1 MPSFNIFGS
10 STTRQT
16 LLSEQYGFIG
26 QNGALVT
33 EFSAVSVSLAFEL
46 VVLGSVTSFRSS
58 AILGDADGAEI
69 TIGATGQ
76 VTSMEGSAINIGGF
90 EADDLNIRNDGVLS
104 GSTDGITVSDIGGGV
119 NLVNTGT
126 VVGTNSGIDAN
137 LPGPITVV
145 NTGTITTLGVEDVF
159 GDTFA
164 VDLTSNL
171 PELRNAGS
179 IIGDVLM
186 FSSTIGRAL
195 LVNSGLIDG
204 TITLG
209 NGNDEF
215 VNAGG
220 RINGAVSGGL
230 GDDTYRIDSAITIQD
245 SGGNDSIYSSVS
257 YDIAAGIERLILT
270 GTADIRANGNVQANV
285 IAGNSGDNRISGQR
299 GSDEL
304 SGGNGDDTLRGG
316 GGNDTLV
323 FDAGDDVLN
332 GGGGIDT
339 LDLSTATDAFL
350 VNLGAGSMT
359 GDATDN
365 DTVTAV
371 ENVRGGSGA
380 DTLLGSGDANALS
393 GGSGDDS
400 LVGSGG
406 ADTLT
411 GQSGADTLV
420 GGNGADLFRFE
431 RFSDS
436 PEAGPDT
443 IADFRTAQGDLI
455 DLSLIDANGLGS
467 GNGTFLFSS
476 AGFLPEGVPSVRV
489 LQDIANNLTIVEAR
503 DSVGAAVDLRIIL
516 TGLVTLT
523 AADFAL

>member
-10 STTRQT
+10 STTAQT
-16 LLSEQYGFIG
+16 LNNIEAGFIG
-26 QNGALVT
+26 QNGALATIVPLSVPVT
-33 EFSAVSVSLAFEL
+33 ISGKAQL
-46 VVLGSVTSFRSS
+46 VVLGSITALYERCVVSTTVPSISITVGSTGTLVSS
-58 AILGDADGAEI
+58 AEDAIRADFTTQLTLVNDGFISGAAEALDLNAGDDDADVE
-69 TIGATGQ
+69 
-76 VTSMEGSAINIGGF
+76 
-90 EADDLNIRNDGVLS
+90 IRN
-104 GSTDGITVSDIGGGV
+104 TGIISAGLACVE
-119 NLVNTGT
+119 
-126 VVGTNSGIDAN
+126 A
-137 LPGPITVV
+137 
-145 NTGTITTLGVEDVF
+145 TLGE
-159 GDTFA
+159 GA
-164 VDLTSNL
+164 IRIS
-171 PELRNAGS
+171 NAGTLMTTAGGTALNLS
-179 IIGDVLM
+179 AASITLQNAGTIIGDAIL
-186 FSSTIGRAL
+186 FSGTAGEVL

-204 TITLG
+204 DVTLG

-316 GGNDTLV
+316 GGNETLV

-420 GGNGADLFRFE
+420 GGDGADLFRFE

-503 DSVGAAVDLRIIL
+503 DSVGAAMDLRIIL